1 MGVTM
6 AERKAVTKTI
16 ATRYKPDR
24 EVPQRGDVVPAE
36 RCRSG
41 ADRLMNSGAEM
52 TDGQDAFSGRTMVM
66 SGASRGNG
74 LAIAIGAAKQGANIV
89 LLAKSGEP
97 HPKLPGTVHTAVAD
111 IEAVGGKV
119 VPVVGDVRREEDV
132 QRAVDT
138 AAERFGG
145 VDFCVNNAS
154 AIAVEPTE
162 LLSANPR
169 ARTSAEGKP

>member
-1 MGVTM
+1 MGLTM

-52 TDGQDAFSGRTMVM
+52 
-66 SGASRGNG
+66 
-74 LAIAIGAAKQGANIV
+74 
-89 LLAKSGEP
+89 
-97 HPKLPGTVHTAVAD
+97 
-111 IEAVGGKV
+111 VGGKA

-132 QRAVDT
+132 QRAIDT

-145 VDFCVNNAS
+145 VDLCVNNAS

-162 LLSANPR
+162 LVSANPR
-169 ARTSAEGKP
+169 ATSAEGKP